1 MDGGT
6 KLWGLALIAILVL
19 IACLTWAMPGHCAF
33 CPAYACFDS
42 SACGQGCVCAKIN
55 GGIQGICA
63 SVD

>member
-1 MDGGT
+1 MDYRAN
-6 KLWGLALIAILVL
+6 LWALVAIFLTIVILA
-19 IACLTWAMPGHCAF
+19 WAMPGHCAF